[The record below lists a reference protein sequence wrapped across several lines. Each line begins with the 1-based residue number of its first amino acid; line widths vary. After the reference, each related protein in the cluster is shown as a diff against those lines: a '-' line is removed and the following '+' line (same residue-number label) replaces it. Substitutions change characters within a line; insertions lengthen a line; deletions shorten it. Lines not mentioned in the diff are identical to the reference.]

1 MGPVSYVIAI
11 LGCADGSAACQQVA
25 TMPARFESQADCQA
39 ATGDALASS
48 SEFDFPTLVAQCR
61 TARPQPAAVK
71 REPRRATVLA
81 SRQG

>member
-25 TMPARFESQADCQA
+25 MSPAHYDSKVACQE
-39 ATGDALASS
+39 ATTEVLATS
-48 SEFDFPTLVAQCR
+48 SEFDFPTIVAQCR
-61 TARPQPAAVK
+61 VAKPQPAAS
-71 REPRRATVLA
+71 RPAPSRGAVLA